1 MKTSPTDKHI
11 ATVSNFEDL
20 VNTPFRGEINALC
33 WERMLVGDFKEIV
46 DKLECLENITVVDE
60 EDLLDLDLS
69 EQGKLAREILINDMN
84 LLTDHGAAPVLNVIK
99 CYERDDDFFPTDVYS
114 YHVDR
119 SPIPSDTFL
128 CTYAGAS
135 SDFVANEQAVQKI
148 LIPEI
153 RQELR
158 NRFDGREE
166 NFEDFLIENF
176 YDLHYQALPDAEPHV
191 LGLGHLW
198 RLAIDHPEQQVPP
211 CLHRAPNE
219 NPGEYRL
226 LLIC

>member
-1 MKTSPTDKHI
+1 MNTFPTDKHI
-11 ATVSNFEDL
+11 ATVSSFDEL
-20 VNTPFRGEINALC
+20 VSTPFRGEINAIC
-33 WERMLVGDFKEIV
+33 WERKLVGDFKEIV

-60 EDLLDLDLS
+60 EDLLGLDLS
-69 EQGKLAREILINDMN
+69 EEGKLARDILLNDLK
-84 LLTDHGAAPVLNVIK
+84 LLADHGAAPVLNLIK

-114 YHVDR
+114 FHVDR

-128 CTYAGAS
+128 CTYSGATS
-135 SDFVANEQAVQKI
+135 EIISNDQAIQKI
-148 LIPEI
+148 LIPAI

-158 NRFDGREE
+158 KSFEGREKDFDDYLME
-166 NFEDFLIENF
+166 NY
-176 YDLHYQALPDAEPHV
+176 YDLHYQALPDAEPHA

-198 RLAIDHPEQQVPP
+198 RLAVDHPDQQVLP

-219 NPGEYRL
+219 IPGEYRL